1 MVRTIVG
8 TAVDIGRGRWPQS
21 VMAEMLAAKDRRA
34 AGVNAPAHGLC
45 LEAVRYPSEF
55 GI

>member
-8 TAVDIGRGRWPQS
+8 TAVDIGRGRWPES
-21 VMAEMLAAKDRRA
+21 AMAEMLEAKDRRA
-34 AGVNAPAHGLC
+34 AGANAPAHGLC